1 MRTGLHHPRAARQTF
16 VVELAGSHQGVGYK
30 ATVDQCVRGARCK
43 GAYGALP
50 CLSQRHGIEAG
61 QCMAEAA
68 IAMLCEWWPEES
80 NGGPRLIET
89 VC

>member
-1 MRTGLHHPRAARQTF
+1 MPGEIFTGWGLEIKRYSPARQTF
-16 VVELAGSHQGVGYK
+16 VVELARSHGSVGYK

-61 QCMAEAA
+61 QRMAEAA
-68 IAMLCEWWPEES
+68 IAMLYELWPD
-80 NGGPRLIET
+80 
-89 VC
+89 